1 MMDKNYYHTMLE
13 RERLIPFFDK
23 DRLVCFLTFYI
34 GNEADTDK
42 FVRDDMWQAVDDS
55 SDGDVCFIDH
65 LIADKLKVNAKL
77 SYDIWHRFKVYIKS
91 NFPRVKI
98 IRWNKF
104 NKITGEVRTYKK
116 EI

>member
-1 MMDKNYYHTMLE
+1 MDKTYYQEMLR

-34 GNEADTDK
+34 GRTDDEYK
-42 FVRDDMWQAVDDS
+42 FVRDDMWQVVDDS
-55 SDGDVCFIDH
+55 NEGNCCFIDH
-65 LIADKLKVNAKL
+65 LITDKHLVNPRL
-77 SYDIWHRFKVYIKS
+77 SYEIWHRFKKYIRM
-91 NFPRVKI
+91 NFPNIKI
-98 IRWNKF
+98 IRWNRY